1 MAAKHDLKIDQG
13 TDTSIKFVLKKNTFP
28 LDLAGYK
35 AAMQLRQA
43 AYSVEAIDTLTT
55 ENGRLTIEP
64 AEGKIIAV
72 FPNKST
78 EQYPPGYLV
87 YDLELETVSGEIT
100 RILQGRVQIIAE
112 VTRVKA
118 GTPS

>member
-13 TDTSIKFVLKKNTFP
+13 TDTSIKFVLKKNSLP

-55 ENGRLTIEP
+55 ENGRLSIEP
-64 AEGKIIAV
+64 AEGKITAV

-87 YDLELETVSGEIT
+87 YDLEIETVSGEIT

-112 VTRVKA
+112 VTRVKS